1 MKVKNLFGSQL
12 LTIHSN
18 CLQILTACLVIVIG
32 LLLAKLLI
40 KIAWRH
46 LSQADQGH
54 VHSLVV
60 RICGELILAIFVVQ
74 VGYVIV
80 ADARGLVVLAGEEY
94 AGLGQI
100 NQCNYIRILLHEL
113 VLRELIVRD

>member
-100 NQCNYIRILLHEL
+100 NQCDYIRILLHEL

>member
-12 LTIHSN
+12 ITVDSN
-18 CLQILTACLVIVIG
+18 CLQLLTACLVIVIG
-32 LLLAKLLI
+32 LLLAKFLI

-54 VHSLVV
+54 VHGFVV
-60 RICGELILAIFVVQ
+60 GISGELVLAIFVVQ

-80 ADARGLVVLAGEEY
+80 ADARGLVVLASE
-94 AGLGQI
+94 
-100 NQCNYIRILLHEL
+100 
-113 VLRELIVRD
+113 